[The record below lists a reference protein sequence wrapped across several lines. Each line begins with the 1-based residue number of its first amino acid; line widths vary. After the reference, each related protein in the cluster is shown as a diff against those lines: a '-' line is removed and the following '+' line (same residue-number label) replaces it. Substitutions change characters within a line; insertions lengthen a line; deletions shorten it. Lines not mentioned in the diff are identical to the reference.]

1 MVTVYIISH
10 KLFEIS
16 LLSSLLCIAKLKRLS
31 EPKMQVNTNQYLF
44 LPCVLS
50 KNRFPLSSLCT
61 DPPSRHV
68 KSEKGPLLRIFG
80 IFNTVNESDHI

>member
-31 EPKMQVNTNQYLF
+31 EPKMQINTNQYLF

-50 KNRFPLSSLCT
+50 KGGLPLSTPCA
-61 DPPSRHV
+61 DPPPP
-68 KSEKGPLLRIFG
+68 PLP
-80 IFNTVNESDHI
+80 S

>member
-31 EPKMQVNTNQYLF
+31 EPKMQGNTNQYLF

-50 KNRFPLSSLCT
+50 KGGFPLPSLCT
-61 DPPSRHV
+61 DPRHPPPV
-68 KSEKGPLLRIFG
+68 IFSEFWARDF
-80 IFNTVNESDHI
+80 

>member
-16 LLSSLLCIAKLKRLS
+16 LLSNLLCIAKLKRLP

-50 KNRFPLSSLCT
+50 KSRFPLSSLCT
-61 DPPSRHV
+61 DPPPPPPVMLNRRRGPF
-68 KSEKGPLLRIFG
+68 SEFWARDF
-80 IFNTVNESDHI
+80 